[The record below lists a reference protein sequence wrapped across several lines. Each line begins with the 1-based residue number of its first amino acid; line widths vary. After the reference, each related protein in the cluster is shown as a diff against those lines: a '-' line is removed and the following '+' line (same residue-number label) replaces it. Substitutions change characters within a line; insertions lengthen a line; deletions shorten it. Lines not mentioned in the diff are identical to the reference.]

1 MITSIRHQLQLF
13 VTQIHSPQGQSYQC
27 LEIDICGE
35 LQPSALSHLELP
47 KNLDFNQG
55 IVLWGS
61 APIWLY
67 SHLIK
72 RCQSAPWLGCYNIL
86 LGGFVVVAS
95 RNSARVPG
103 AFYKRMNHDQCAA
116 ILIGGSPDSGK
127 SVLCHA
133 LDYTLNQS
141 VPDKQIHLH
150 RAQWDG
156 EGNWYAQMINRPLAN
171 ELKKRCKAGKSDRFF
186 LFHGDAVSNIRQDME
201 LVLVDFGGKPKP
213 KDIILLRRCTHYIII
228 SSQPKDIPDWHN
240 FCRKR
245 GGLKPLAIIH
255 SVLDERLDV
264 LQEKPYLEII
274 AGPWEQGKTF
284 TVPDILLEKVLALSK
299 TQNGKR

>member
-1 MITSIRHQLQLF
+1 MVTSIRHQLQLF
-13 VTQIHSPQGQSYQC
+13 VTQIHSPQGQHYQC

-35 LQPSALSHLELP
+35 LQPSTLSHLELP

-61 APIWLY
+61 APTWLY

-95 RNSARVPG
+95 RHSAMVPG
-103 AFYKRMNHDQCAA
+103 DCYKLMNHDQCAA
-116 ILIGGSPDSGK
+116 ILIGGSPNSGK

-133 LDYTLNQS
+133 LDYTLNHS

-156 EGNWYAQMINRPLAN
+156 EGNWYAQMRNRPLAD
-171 ELKKRCKAGKSDRFF
+171 ELNKRCRANKSDRFF
-186 LFHGDAVSNIRQDME
+186 LFHSDAVSNIRQDME
-201 LVLVDFGGKPKP
+201 LVLVDFGGMPKR
-213 KDIILLRRCTHYIII
+213 KDIILLHRCTHYIII
-228 SSQPKDIPDWHN
+228 SSQPEDIPEWHN
-240 FCRKR
+240 FCKKR
-245 GGLKPLAIIH
+245 GGLEPLAVIH

-274 AGPWEQGKTF
+274 AGPWERGKTF

-299 TQNGKR
+299 T